1 MAFGNKVN
9 INTKCT
15 SPPFVSN
22 NCAASDRVPAKIVG
36 GKMWKGC
43 QSSICH
49 LKTTRAHAGSL
60 PDGSVLPS
68 GLLFSSTAS
77 FESIG
82 SSALTRPEVITMRP
96 FASSWLSAMIV
107 PSEKYFVSLFMISC
121 SKTSKQTL
129 LKVRHAA
136 NKFSRKIGIFLI
148 SDLRSKQ
155 CPDLANCSHTSQEGD
170 LDRM

>member
-1 MAFGNKVN
+1 MAFRNEVN
-9 INTKCT
+9 IYTKCA

-22 NCAASDRVPAKIVG
+22 YCAASNRVAAKKV
-36 GKMWKGC
+36 KCEKVAKVASATWRMQHKDYPRP
-43 QSSICH
+43 
-49 LKTTRAHAGSL
+49 KTKS
-60 PDGSVLPS
+60 SVLPS
-68 GLLFSSTAS
+68 GFLFSSTAS
-77 FESIG
+77 GESIG